1 VRALTRRGVG
11 LRRLPL
17 ESSDIIRI
25 VVTVDPKDPPRSSTP
40 DVAITRKP
48 EPTNPDVHERVTVPD
63 FQPLSTVT
71 VSKDR
76 ACIVVIYGPEL
87 GKRAALGYGAFEI
100 GRSSRA
106 DLAIDQESIS
116 RHHARISF
124 DGQRHVI
131 EDLGSTN
138 GTFVN
143 DRQVQRCVLQDGD
156 QIKLGRSIL
165 KYMSGDNIE
174 ANYHEEIY
182 RLMTMDALTQTHNRR
197 YFNEAMEREYQRS
210 LRYKRALSLVL
221 FDIDHFK
228 QINDTYGHVAGDSVL
243 RQLARVVKPRLRQ
256 QDVLARIGGEEFAVL
271 LPEVELPGAL
281 VAAEKVRRLVESARF
296 QVDDKEF
303 GCTVSLGAAMFGP
316 HMRSA
321 QELYEDADKNLYE
334 AKRSGRNRVVG

>member
-1 VRALTRRGVG
+1 M
-11 LRRLPL
+11 
-17 ESSDIIRI
+17 
-25 VVTVDPKDPPRSSTP
+25 TVDPKDPQSPESE
-40 DVAITRKP
+40 VAITRKP
-48 EPTNPDVHERVTVPD
+48 EPSYPDVNERVTVPD
-63 FQPLSTVT
+63 LRPFSTVT

-87 GKRAALGYGAFEI
+87 GKRAALGHGAFEI

-116 RHHARISF
+116 RHHARITF

-143 DRQVQRCVLQDGD
+143 DRQVQRCVLEDGD

-221 FDIDHFK
+221 FDVDHFK

-256 QDVLARIGGEEFAVL
+256 QDVFARIGGEEFAVL
-271 LPEVELPGAL
+271 LPEVELPGAR
-281 VAAEKVRRLVESARF
+281 VAAEKVRRLVEGARF

-303 GCTVSLGAAMFGP
+303 GCTVSLGVAMFGS

-321 QELYEDADKNLYE
+321 QELYEAADKNLYE
-334 AKRSGRNRVVG
+334 AKRAGRNRVVG